1 MSDESLA
8 NASTETGQL
17 PALGTES
24 SLSPYAGPY
33 VTEMLGRGQGL
44 ASEPYQAYTG
54 PLTAGASDLQTQAFG
69 GIASL
74 NIPTEQM
81 GAFDTQSFTADQ
93 AAQFM
98 NPYLTAALAPQLA
111 EARRQS
117 NISGL
122 ANRAKLTQ
130 AGAFGG
136 SRQAIMDA
144 ERDRNLQQNLA
155 AITGKGY
162 ADAYDRAM
170 KQFNV
175 EQDRGLTAAEQ
186 ASKYGLAA
194 IQKQADL
201 GRTQRDIETE
211 GITADRLQFEQERDF
226 PYKQVQYMQSLL
238 QGLPIATQSYTYTQ
252 PTALESLRQDT
263 GDVMALI
270 SRYFWEK
277 IMSFGIDQIIDKKKE
292 LNFYGLPQ
300 EEMQRR
306 AKISGK
312 LLDALAT
319 EQVIAEKESAK
330 NAMILA
336 MQDDAKTVVEENEA
350 NLLGRTQQEVADGV
364 SGVLK
369 NKKKPEWIKT

>member
-1 MSDESLA
+1 MTTDPSLA
-8 NASTETGQL
+8 NASTNVGDL
-17 PALGTES
+17 DPLGTES

-54 PLTAGASDLQTQAFG
+54 PLTAGTSELQTQAFE
-69 GIASL
+69 GIGSL

-93 AAQFM
+93 ATQFM

-117 NISGL
+117 DISAL

-162 ADAYDRAM
+162 SDAYDRAM

-201 GRTQRDIETE
+201 GRTQRDIEAE
-211 GITADRLQFEQERDF
+211 GIAADKLQFEEERDY
-226 PYKQVQYMQSLL
+226 PYKAVQFMQSLL

-270 SRYFWEK
+270 AS
-277 IMSFGIDQIIDKKKE
+277 IFGK
-292 LNFYGLPQ
+292 
-300 EEMQRR
+300 
-306 AKISGK
+306 
-312 LLDALAT
+312 
-319 EQVIAEKESAK
+319 
-330 NAMILA
+330 
-336 MQDDAKTVVEENEA
+336 
-350 NLLGRTQQEVADGV
+350 
-364 SGVLK
+364 
-369 NKKKPEWIKT
+369 

>member
-1 MSDESLA
+1 MAASDATA
-8 NASTETGQL
+8 NASTNIGDL
-17 PALGTES
+17 DPIGTES

-93 AAQFM
+93 ATKFM
-98 NPYLTAALAPQLA
+98 NPYLTAALQPQID
-111 EARRQS
+111 E
-117 NISGL
+117 
-122 ANRAKLTQ
+122 ANRQADIRRLADASRLTK
-130 AGAFGG
+130 AGAYGG
-136 SRQAIMDA
+136 SRQAILEA
-144 ERDRNLQQNLA
+144 EGNRNRLQNLA

-162 ADAYDRAM
+162 SDAYDKAM
-170 KQFNV
+170 QQFNV
-175 EQDRGLTAAEQ
+175 EQNRGLSAAEQ
-186 ASKYGLAA
+186 ASKFGLAA

-252 PTALESLRQDT
+252 PTALETLRQDT
-263 GDVMALI
+263 GDVMSLI
-270 SRYFWEK
+270 TS
-277 IMSFGIDQIIDKKKE
+277 IFGKKDEKKK
-292 LNFYGLPQ
+292 
-300 EEMQRR
+300 
-306 AKISGK
+306 
-312 LLDALAT
+312 
-319 EQVIAEKESAK
+319 
-330 NAMILA
+330 
-336 MQDDAKTVVEENEA
+336 
-350 NLLGRTQQEVADGV
+350 
-364 SGVLK
+364 
-369 NKKKPEWIKT
+369 

>member
-1 MSDESLA
+1 MSTDLSLA

-162 ADAYDRAM
+162 SDAYDKAM
-170 KQFNV
+170 QQFNV
-175 EQDRGLTAAEQ
+175 EQNRGLSAAEQ
-186 ASKYGLAA
+186 ASKFGLAA

-270 SRYFWEK
+270 SS
-277 IMSFGIDQIIDKKKE
+277 IFGK
-292 LNFYGLPQ
+292 
-300 EEMQRR
+300 
-306 AKISGK
+306 
-312 LLDALAT
+312 
-319 EQVIAEKESAK
+319 
-330 NAMILA
+330 
-336 MQDDAKTVVEENEA
+336 
-350 NLLGRTQQEVADGV
+350 
-364 SGVLK
+364 
-369 NKKKPEWIKT
+369 